1 MLQDLQ
7 RGRRT
12 EIDAING
19 AIWRYGQQLG
29 ISTPF
34 NEIMTRLIWERER
47 KFGEARC
54 IPSMS

>member
-1 MLQDLQ
+1 LQ